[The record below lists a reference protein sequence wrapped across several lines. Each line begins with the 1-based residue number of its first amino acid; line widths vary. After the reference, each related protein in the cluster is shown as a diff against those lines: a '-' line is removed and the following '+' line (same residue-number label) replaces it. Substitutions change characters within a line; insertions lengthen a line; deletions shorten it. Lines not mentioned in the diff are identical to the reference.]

1 MTSDVLA
8 ADRIHD
14 EGSASGGDH
23 DGEASSSENG
33 QPFHAGEVFFS
44 LLSLVESVVGT
55 VLPVV
60 YNLVYSSTLGT
71 FPAASFILTA
81 AFYSSAFIALS
92 TIVIHRSS

>member
-14 EGSASGGDH
+14 EGSANGGDH
-23 DGEASSSENG
+23 DGDANE